1 MSSGRACPAAVLGA
15 GSWGTALA
23 VLLARTPGAS
33 EVRLWCRSAESA
45 ASLETERE
53 NSRYLPGVR
62 LPDPVRP
69 VTSLAEALDGARLV
83 VGAVPSMAT
92 GALASEA
99 VPYLHPEAV
108 WLSTAKGLE
117 LGTNRRMS
125 EVVSAAAPD
134 LAGVAVLSGPSF
146 AAEVAAG
153 QPTAVVV
160 ACADLAL
167 ARDIQAAVSDE
178 TFRAYASTDLVGVE
192 LGGAVKNVVAIAAG
206 LLAGLGLGHDP
217 TAALITRGLA
227 EMTRLAVALGAEE
240 RTLSGLAGLGD
251 LVLTC
256 TGSLS
261 RNRRLGEAVGSGSTL
276 EEAVEALG
284 QVAEGVG
291 ATERVLAISRELGVE
306 VPITHAVHDVLFG
319 GIAADE
325 AVRRLMLRDLR
336 DEGP

>member
-1 MSSGRACPAAVLGA
+1 VSSGRDRPAAVLGA

-23 VLLARTPGAS
+23 ILLGRTPGAP
-33 EVRLWCRSAESA
+33 EVRLWCRSAERA
-45 ASLETERE
+45 AAMKIDRE
-53 NSRYLPGVR
+53 NQRYLPGVR
-62 LPDPVRP
+62 LPDSVLP
-69 VTSLAEALDGARLV
+69 VTSLAEALDGVGLV
-83 VGAVPSMAT
+83 VSAVPSKAT
-92 GALASEA
+92 GDLVREA
-99 VPYLHPEAV
+99 APLLDPRAV

-117 LGTNRRMS
+117 VGTNRRMS
-125 EVVSAAAPD
+125 EVVTAAAPG

-160 ACADLAL
+160 ACADVAV
-167 ARDIQAAVSDE
+167 ARDIQGAVSDE

-192 LGGAVKNVVAIAAG
+192 LGGVVKNVVAIAAG

-261 RNRRLGEAVGSGSTL
+261 RNRRLGEAVGSGRNL
-276 EEAVEALG
+276 DEAVASLG

-291 ATERVLAISRELGVE
+291 ATERVLELAQGLGVD
-306 VPITHAVHDVLFG
+306 VPITQAVSDVLFG
-319 GIAADE
+319 GAAPAE
-325 AVRRLMLRDLR
+325 AVRELMLRDLR
-336 DEGP
+336 DEGS